1 MRDNMCFICLDPN
14 HRRQACPYNVDARR
28 DMQPREQ
35 RNFNR
40 APNPNGHNF
49 CQGQNNNANQPRVVP
64 QNNVGRNQPNQA
76 NQGRPQ
82 PRQNVQVPRN
92 GGGPN
97 VHPVPPGV
105 RVNRVQANQD
115 QEPVARVYAAVEHQ
129 GANQQFA
136 VLQTPAEYEGT
147 KFTLLIDS
155 GSTHSFI
162 SPRCIRNLNLPEHPD
177 VPLTV
182 ELATGKRMR
191 TVTSVGSIDFKLG
204 EAQTRG
210 NFRVLNL
217 GVYDGILG
225 MDWLQE
231 NKATLKC

>member
-1 MRDNMCFICLDPN
+1 M
-14 HRRQACPYNVDARR
+14 
-28 DMQPREQ
+28 
-35 RNFNR
+35 
-40 APNPNGHNF
+40 
-49 CQGQNNNANQPRVVP
+49 
-64 QNNVGRNQPNQA
+64 
-76 NQGRPQ
+76 
-82 PRQNVQVPRN
+82 
-92 GGGPN
+92 
-97 VHPVPPGV
+97 
-105 RVNRVQANQD
+105 QANQD

-162 SPRCIRNLNLPEHPD
+162 SPRCIRKLNLLEHPD

-182 ELATGKRMR
+182 KLATGKRTR
-191 TVTSVGSIDFKLG
+191 TVTFVGSIDFKLG

-231 NKATLKC
+231 NKATLKCRDGVLTFLDSQGQKAKVMGTHGESKLQLVTATKLLKGLCKNQMIYAVKLNSDR